1 MTGLLRGKRGQKNM
15 LEFLAHIP
23 VNVATCGSR
32 HSVGSCSLWNR
43 TPQGADNQP
52 SKAWG
57 VPNWTNQGLELP
69 Q

>member
-1 MTGLLRGKRGQKNM
+1 MTGLLRAKPGQKSM

-23 VNVATCGSR
+23 VNVVTCGCR
-32 HSVGSCSLWNR
+32 HSVGSRSLWNR
-43 TPQGADNQP
+43 TPQGAENQP

-57 VPNWTNQGLELP
+57 VLNWTNQILEFP